1 MDRERTKRLKI
12 GFTCG
17 AFDLLHAGHVV
28 MLQEA
33 KRHCD
38 FLVVGLQTDPSID
51 RQEKNRPVQSVYERW
66 VQLSAINVVDKVIPY
81 DTEQSLIDLLE
92 SQSIDVRFVGEDYKD
107 KSFTGDSLPIRV
119 VYTNRKH
126 SFSTTNLRKKV
137 VQNEPKN
144 LVYLLKQKQQT
155 RLNDKTYLRYFCQN
169 ETVIN
174 EKMHLVC
181 LSKSSNVYGMIF

>member
-1 MDRERTKRLKI
+1 MSTKD
-12 GFTCG
+12 G
-17 AFDLLHAGHVV
+17 
-28 MLQEA
+28 
-33 KRHCD
+33 
-38 FLVVGLQTDPSID
+38 
-51 RQEKNRPVQSVYERW
+51 

-137 VQNEPKN
+137 V
-144 LVYLLKQKQQT
+144 
-155 RLNDKTYLRYFCQN
+155 
-169 ETVIN
+169 
-174 EKMHLVC
+174 
-181 LSKSSNVYGMIF
+181 KSES